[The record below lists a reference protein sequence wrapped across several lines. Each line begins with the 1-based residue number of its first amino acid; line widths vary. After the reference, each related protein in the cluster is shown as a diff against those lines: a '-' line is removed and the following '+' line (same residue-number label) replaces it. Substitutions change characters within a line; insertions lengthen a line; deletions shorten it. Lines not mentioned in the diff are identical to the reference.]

1 MMVRLN
7 LAYDRAMKLIRERA
21 ENEQETILPDAFAV
35 AQQLFARGLVRDAL
49 RMLNRAPL
57 RDGPWY
63 ALQGAILL
71 RMGEAKAAHASYR
84 AAVRME
90 PGNETYRAGA
100 LQAAVR
106 MRREQTPIGK
116 IARWARK
123 AAHPQYRLRVK

>member
-1 MMVRLN
+1 
-7 LAYDRAMKLIRERA
+7 
-21 ENEQETILPDAFAV
+21 
-35 AQQLFARGLVRDAL
+35 
-49 RMLNRAPL
+49 MLNRAPL

-71 RMGEAKAAHASYR
+71 RMSEAKAAHASYR